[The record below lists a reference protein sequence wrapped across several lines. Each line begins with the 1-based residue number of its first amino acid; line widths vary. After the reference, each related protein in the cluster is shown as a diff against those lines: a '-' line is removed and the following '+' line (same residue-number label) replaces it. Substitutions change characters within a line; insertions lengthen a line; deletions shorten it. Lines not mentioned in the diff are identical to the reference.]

1 MTAPVYT
8 STFISVTGLSGAFS
22 YTVPPG
28 QVAIVTVADFYAG
41 VSVLGTVARL
51 IDNQVGNSFFFD
63 QTAPESAGYM
73 SWRGRQVFVAGE
85 SFAVASENG
94 PLDARVTGYL
104 FDA

>member
-1 MTAPVYT
+1 MGSVYT
-8 STFISVTGLSGAFS
+8 RTFISVTGISGASS

-28 QVAIVTVADFYAG
+28 TVAIVAAADFYAG

-51 IDNQVGNSFFFD
+51 IDNQTGGSFFFD
-63 QTAPESAGYM
+63 QTTPESAGYM
-73 SWRGRQVFVAGE
+73 SWRGRQAFIEGE

-104 FDA
+104 FDL